1 MATPLKTW
9 ACRSGVQSEWTE
21 HAPRK
26 ALADAVAATWSGSAG
41 WARRLRLLPDGCADL
56 VWDGRRLSAIPPSD
70 RPLYGMLEAHS
81 RNVGLRL
88 QCGFVGP
95 ILGSQARSAGSWRAE
110 GERRLRMTRAPEQAL
125 EVLQDLVEQRLNEA
139 ELDVACLA
147 AVGRIKAGG
156 SLAEASEAAGLEP
169 RELRRRFA
177 RMVGLSPKRL
187 QRVARFERLRRQ
199 IGRTPAASLAVDLGY
214 ADQAHMIRECRALSG
229 STPRELAAG

>member
-1 MATPLKTW
+1 MATPLKSW
-9 ACRSGVQSEWTE
+9 ACRSGIRSEWTE
-21 HAPRK
+21 LAPRR
-26 ALADAVAATWSGSAG
+26 ALAEVVAATWSGSAG

-56 VWDGRRLSAIPPSD
+56 VWDGQRLSAIPPSD

-88 QCGFVGP
+88 QCGLVGP
-95 ILGSQARSAGSWRAE
+95 ILGSQPRWSSWRAE
-110 GERRLRMTRAPEQAL
+110 GERRLRRTREPEHAL
-125 EVLQDLVEQRLNEA
+125 EVLQDLIEQRLNEA
-139 ELDVACLA
+139 DVDAACLA
-147 AVGRIKAGG
+147 AVRRIKAGG

-177 RMVGLSPKRL
+177 WAVGLSPKRL
-187 QRVARFERLRRQ
+187 QRVARFERLRLQ